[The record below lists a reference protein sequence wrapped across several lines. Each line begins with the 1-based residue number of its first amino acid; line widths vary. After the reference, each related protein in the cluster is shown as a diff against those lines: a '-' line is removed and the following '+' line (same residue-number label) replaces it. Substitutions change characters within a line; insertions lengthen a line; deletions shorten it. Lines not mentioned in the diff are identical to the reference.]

1 MIGAVREWLTSIV
14 AVSMLLSLVQTLIP
28 EGSIRKIAGFT
39 GGLLLLIVLI
49 HPIPGM
55 DLQCLRLDL
64 SDYKEAVSEKQE
76 ELKQTQKESMIQ
88 LIESRTGAYISD
100 KAKALGL
107 AVKVRVNAKT
117 GPDGVPIPVS
127 VRLQG
132 TYSESLAAYIE
143 EELGIIRE
151 RQVWNE
157 EN

>member
-1 MIGAVREWLTSIV
+1 MMSAVREWLTAIV
-14 AVSMLLSLVQTLIP
+14 AVSILLSLVQTLIP

-49 HPIPGM
+49 RPIPGV
-55 DLQCLRLDL
+55 DFQRLQLDL
-64 SDYKEAVSEKQE
+64 SDYEAAVSERQAELQQAEQE
-76 ELKQTQKESMIQ
+76 DMIQ

-107 AVKVRVNAKT
+107 SVEVRVNTKT
-117 GPDGVPIPVS
+117 GPEGVPIPVS
-127 VRLQG
+127 VQLRG
-132 TYSESLAAYIE
+132 PYSELLAVYIE
-143 EELGIIRE
+143 EELGITRE

>member
-1 MIGAVREWLTSIV
+1 MMSAVREWLTAIV
-14 AVSMLLSLVQTLIP
+14 AVSILLSLVQTLIP

-49 HPIPGM
+49 RPIPGV
-55 DLQCLRLDL
+55 DFQQLQLDL
-64 SDYKEAVSEKQE
+64 SDYEAAVSERQAELQQAEQE
-76 ELKQTQKESMIQ
+76 DMIQ

-107 AVKVRVNAKT
+107 SVEVRVNTKT
-117 GPDGVPIPVS
+117 GPEGVPIPVS
-127 VRLQG
+127 VQLRG
-132 TYSESLAAYIE
+132 PYSELLAVYIE
-143 EELGIIRE
+143 EELGITRE